1 MRAAL
6 LHSPRSITIEELPD
20 PHPRRGWA
28 KLRVLEVGI
37 CGTDKAIY
45 LGTYRPGK
53 LPLILGHEIAGIVE
67 EIGEDEHEA
76 LVGKKVTTE
85 INITCGKCWFCRNG
99 MKTHCPYRRAL
110 GISENGGMADYVLT
124 PVENLHV
131 VEELTPLQASFV
143 EPLAAAIQMTV
154 MERPRG
160 KNFLVLGAGAIG
172 LLAAHVLRL
181 YSPEILVVSAREDS
195 PKAGLVK
202 SMGFEFIPVNELE
215 HFMKSET
222 PEGQGFDYVV
232 EATGAPEG
240 LAIALKFVRP
250 RGVIAAKSTHGIAS
264 ELDYTSLVVKEVKL
278 VGSRCGPFK
287 TAIDLIKRG
296 KIEVDRLVTS
306 KFDLEDVKEAFEVSL
321 QRDQVKVHVIP

>member
-6 LHSPRSITIEELPD
+6 LHSPRYIKVEQLPD
-20 PHPRRGWA
+20 PRPRRGWA

-45 LGTYRPGK
+45 RGTYRPGK
-53 LPLILGHEIAGIVE
+53 LPLVLGHEIAGIVE
-67 EIGEDEHEA
+67 EVSDDHEV
-76 LVGKKVTTE
+76 LIDKKVTTE
-85 INITCGKCWFCRNG
+85 INITCGKCWFCRND
-99 MKTHCPYRRAL
+99 MKTHCPHRRAL

-124 PVENLHV
+124 PAENLHV

-143 EPLAAAIQMTV
+143 EPLAAAIQMTA
-154 MERPRG
+154 MEKPRG
-160 KNFLVLGAGAIG
+160 ENFLVLGAGTIG
-172 LLAAHVLRL
+172 LLAAYVLRL

-195 PKAGLVK
+195 PKAELVK
-202 SMGFEFIPVNELE
+202 GTGFEFVPVSELE
-215 HFMKSET
+215 HFVKSET

-240 LAIALKFVRP
+240 LALALKFVRP

-264 ELDYTSLVVKEVKL
+264 ELDYTSLVVKEVRL

-287 TAIDLIKRG
+287 AAIDLIRSG
-296 KIEVDRLVTS
+296 KVDVDRLVTS

>member
-6 LHSPRSITIEELPD
+6 LYSPRYIKVEQLPD
-20 PHPRRGWA
+20 PCLRRGWA

-45 LGTYRPGK
+45 QGTYRPGK

-67 EIGEDEHEA
+67 EVSGDHEV
-76 LVGKKVTTE
+76 LIDKKVTTE
-85 INITCGKCWFCRNG
+85 INIACGKCWFCRND

-143 EPLAAAIQMTV
+143 EPLAAVIQMTA

-160 KNFLVLGAGAIG
+160 ENFLVLGAGTIG
-172 LLAAHVLRL
+172 LLAAYVLRL

-195 PKAGLVK
+195 PKADLVEGL
-202 SMGFEFIPVNELE
+202 GFEFVPVSELE
-215 HFMKSET
+215 HFVKSET

-240 LAIALKFVRP
+240 LALALKFVRP

-264 ELDYTSLVVKEVKL
+264 ELDYTSLVVKEVRL

-287 TAIDLIKRG
+287 TAIDLIRSG
-296 KIEVDRLVTS
+296 KVEIDRLVTS

-321 QRDQVKVHVIP
+321 QRDQVKIHVIP